1 VGRSNLYG
9 CLAVLAAVAAIAIG
23 LPRLDQALPGGR
35 SVPTGSRVP
44 VGRGVSLVAPPGTVE
59 DLTRTAP
66 AIDRLVLAVHGV
78 RVVAEASAYS
88 GRLAG
93 LGEQLRR
100 KIRSNPGYEASQN
113 DHPTRT
119 ASGVPGL
126 SGSYTTPGRIGM
138 YAVFAAGGTGV
149 EVSIAGS
156 QTDLHRNYE
165 TLVGMVRSI
174 RFGGS

>member
-1 VGRSNLYG
+1 MGRNNLYG
-9 CLAVLAAVAAIAIG
+9 CLAVLAVVGAIAIG

-35 SVPTGSRVP
+35 AVPAGSRVP
-44 VGRGVSLVAPPGTVE
+44 IGRGVSLAVPSGTVE

-66 AIDRLVLAVHGV
+66 ALDRLVLAVRGV

-88 GRLAG
+88 GPLSA

-100 KIRSNPGYEASQN
+100 KIRSNPGYEASER

-149 EVSIAGS
+149 EISIAGTG
-156 QTDLHRNYE
+156 TDLRRNNE
-165 TLVGMVRSI
+165 ALVGMVRSI
-174 RFGGS
+174 RFGGP